1 VRQLGLSTMNSEIV
15 VIPQGSVTSA
25 RGFVAGAVR
34 AGIRQGLEKLDLGI
48 LYSEEPCAAVG
59 VLTGNR
65 VKAAPILVCQKHLAD
80 GRAQAIVANSGCA
93 NACTGEEGLREAHEM
108 AELTAAKLDIQP
120 EDVLVASTG
129 VIGSCLPMARIRA
142 GIGDIVLSSKGG
154 DDLALAIMTTDT
166 VPKQIAVRF
175 DCQGRRY
182 TVGGVAKGAGMIHP
196 DLATMLCFLTTD
208 APVRGDFLDAALRQ
222 AVDASFNMITVDGDT
237 STNDMVAVLASGLA
251 GGEPLD
257 AEHPAAEP
265 FCEALTQVCTYL
277 AKAICRDGEGAT
289 KLIEVR
295 VEGAASKADARRAAR
310 GVAGSLLVKTAVYG
324 EDINWG
330 RILAALGGSGA
341 DMAEDKATLYL
352 SDICLYRQ
360 GRALEHDE
368 RVARAALAGT
378 EVELRLDLGLGDGAA
393 TAWGC
398 DITEEYVRLNSAY
411 TT

>member
-1 VRQLGLSTMNSEIV
+1 MRRPGLLAMSSEIV
-15 VIPQGSVTSA
+15 VIPQGSVTSV
-25 RGFVAGAVR
+25 RGFLAGAVR
-34 AGIRQGLEKLDLGI
+34 AGIREDVDKLDLGI
-48 LYSEEPCAAVG
+48 LYSEEPCSAAG
-59 VLTGNR
+59 VFTSNR
-65 VKAAPILVCQKHLAD
+65 VKAAPILLCQKHLAD

-93 NACTGEEGLREAHEM
+93 NACTGEEGLRQADEM
-108 AELTAAKLDIQP
+108 AELTAVKLGIQS
-120 EDVLVASTG
+120 VNVVVASTG
-129 VIGSCLPMARIRA
+129 VIGNCLPMDRVRS

-196 DLATMLCFLTTD
+196 DMATMLCFLATD
-208 APVRGDFLDAALRQ
+208 APARQDFLDAALRR

-237 STNDMVAVLASGLA
+237 STNDMVVVLANGLA

-265 FCEALTQVCTYL
+265 FCDALTQVCTHL
-277 AKAICRDGEGAT
+277 ARTICRDGEGAT
-289 KLIEVR
+289 KLIQVR
-295 VEGAASKADARRAAR
+295 VEGAASEADARRAAR
-310 GVAGSLLVKTAVYG
+310 GVAGSLLVKTAIYG

-352 SDICLYRQ
+352 SDVCLYRR
-360 GRALEHDE
+360 GSPLDRDE
-368 RVARAALAGT
+368 RAARAALAGA
-378 EVELRLDLGLGDGAA
+378 EVDLRLDLGLGEGAA

>member
-1 VRQLGLSTMNSEIV
+1 MSSEII
-15 VIPQGSVTSA
+15 VIPQGSVTSV
-25 RGFVAGAVR
+25 RGFLAGAVR
-34 AGIRQGLEKLDLGI
+34 AGIREDVDKLDLGI
-48 LYSEEPCAAVG
+48 VYSEQPCSAAG
-59 VLTGNR
+59 VFTTNR
-65 VKAAPILVCQKHLAD
+65 VKAAPILLCQKHLAD
-80 GRAQAIVANSGCA
+80 GRARAIVANSGCA
-93 NACTGEEGLREAHEM
+93 NACTGEEGLREAYEM
-108 AELTAAKLDIQP
+108 AELTAGKLGIQP
-120 EDVLVASTG
+120 QDVVVASTG
-129 VIGSCLPMARIRA
+129 VIGNCLPMDRVRS

-175 DCQGRRY
+175 DWQGRRY
-182 TVGGVAKGAGMIHP
+182 TLGGVAKGAGMIHP
-196 DLATMLCFLTTD
+196 HLATMLCFLTTD
-208 APVRGDFLDAALRQ
+208 APARQDFLDAALRR
-222 AVDASFNMITVDGDT
+222 AVDASFNMITIDGDI
-237 STNDMVAVLASGLA
+237 STNDMVVVLANGLA

-257 AEHPAAEP
+257 AGHPAAEP
-265 FCEALTQVCTYL
+265 FCDALTQVCTHL

-295 VEGAASKADARRAAR
+295 VEGAASEADARRAAR
-310 GVAGSLLVKTAVYG
+310 GVAGSLLVKTSVYG

-352 SDICLYRQ
+352 RDVCLYSR
-360 GRALEHDE
+360 GRALDHDE
-368 RVARAALAGT
+368 RAARSALAGA
-378 EVELRLDLGLGDGAA
+378 EVELRLDLGLGEGAA

>member
-1 VRQLGLSTMNSEIV
+1 MSSEIV
-15 VIPQGSVTSA
+15 VIPQGSVTSV

-34 AGIRQGLEKLDLGI
+34 AGIREDLDKLDLGI
-48 LYSEEPCAAVG
+48 LYSEEPCSAAG
-59 VLTGNR
+59 VFTSNR

-93 NACTGEEGLREAHEM
+93 NACTGEEGLREAYEM
-108 AELTAAKLDIQP
+108 AEVAAVKLGIQP
-120 EDVLVASTG
+120 QDVLVASTG
-129 VIGSCLPMARIRA
+129 VIGNCLPMERVRA
-142 GIGDIVLSSKGG
+142 GIGDIALSIEGG
-154 DDLALAIMTTDT
+154 DDLAAAIMTTDT
-166 VPKQIAVRF
+166 VPKQVAVRF

-182 TVGGVAKGAGMIHP
+182 TLAGVAKGAGMIHP
-196 DLATMLCFLTTD
+196 HLATMLCFLTTD
-208 APVRGDFLDAALRQ
+208 APARRGFLDAALRR
-222 AVDASFNMITVDGDT
+222 AVDVSFNMITVDGDI
-237 STNDMVAVLASGLA
+237 STNDMVVVLANGLA

-265 FCEALTQVCTYL
+265 FCDALTQVCTHL
-277 AKAICRDGEGAT
+277 AKAICRDAEGAT

-295 VEGAASKADARRAAR
+295 VEGAASEADARRAAR

-324 EDINWG
+324 EDLNWG

-352 SDICLYRQ
+352 RDVCLYSR
-360 GRALEHDE
+360 GRALDLDE
-368 RVARAALAGT
+368 MAARAALAGA
-378 EVELRLDLGLGDGAA
+378 EVELRLDLGLGDSAA